1 MRKEILREKLKNAS
15 LPIRVH
21 ETIEAELSRLSTAS
35 PASNE
40 YSIVCSYI
48 SWILA
53 LPWAKCVD
61 RTVDLAEARLI
72 LEEKVIGLE
81 KAKNRLLEIFSS
93 AAADSETCIP
103 SICLTGSS
111 GTGKRTLVTAM
122 AEALGREFIELNCN
136 ALLSEDD
143 LKGEWRREIGNRP
156 GALIRALAECE
167 TSDPVILIDSTR
179 LFGDGSHSRIIAPL
193 ISLVSSTKR
202 RSFYDRYINIEFDLS
217 RAMLFITTHAAHHL
231 PPEIPES
238 CEIISFPGYMN
249 KTKEEIARR
258 FIIPKK
264 LHGTGLA
271 LTSRSFSDEILRAVI
286 EGYTFESGVHQL
298 DRVLGRF
305 CSKLVREKLELG
317 VRRFSLARDDVPAL
331 LGPPT
336 IRPEI
341 VGRHPEVGI
350 ASALIY
356 GTTGGSVLFVEANR
370 MAGIGRVR
378 VTGAEHSSLHEL
390 VEQAISFMLSHI
402 DDLELSR
409 EKVDTSDVHVHFPP
423 GIAAVDARSL
433 GLATITA
440 LVSLFSEMPV
450 HQRYAFCGELT
461 LRGKILPVEYVEE
474 KVLAAHRAGID
485 RIYLSS
491 LNRRDVSFLPREV
504 AEDVE
509 FMFVDTVSE
518 ALEDSLLKI
527 IVPNRNLDPSLDV
540 LAGNNKADAQ

>member
-1 MRKEILREKLKNAS
+1 MQIEILRQKLKNAS
-15 LPIRVH
+15 LPLRVH
-21 ETIEAELSRLSTAS
+21 ETIEAELARLSTAR
-35 PASNE
+35 PESNE

-48 SWILA
+48 GWILS
-53 LPWAKCVD
+53 LPWAKCSD
-61 RTVDLAEARLI
+61 RTVDLVDARLI
-72 LEEKVIGLE
+72 LEEKVIGLG
-81 KAKNRLLEIFSS
+81 KAKNRLLEVFSS
-93 AAADSETCIP
+93 AAADSEACIP
-103 SICLTGSS
+103 PICLTGSS
-111 GTGKRTLVTAM
+111 GTGKKTLVTAM
-122 AEALGREFIELNCN
+122 AEALGREFIELNCDS
-136 ALLSEDD
+136 LLSENE

-156 GALIRALAECE
+156 GALIRALADCE

-179 LFGDGSHSRIIAPL
+179 LFGDGIRNEVMSVL
-193 ISLVSSTKR
+193 ISLVNSTRK

-217 RAMLFITTHAAHHL
+217 RAMLFVTAHAAHHL
-231 PPEIPES
+231 PPEITES

-249 KTKEEIARR
+249 KTKVEIARR

-271 LTSRSFSDEILRAVI
+271 LTSRSFTDEILSAVI
-286 EGYTFESGVHQL
+286 DGYTFESGVHQL

-305 CSKLVREKLELG
+305 CGKLAREKLELG
-317 VRRFSLARDDVPAL
+317 VRRFSLVPEDVTAL

-341 VGRHPEVGI
+341 VGRYPEVGI

-356 GTTGGSVLFVEANR
+356 GTSGGSVLFVEANR
-370 MAGIGRVR
+370 MAGTGRVR

-409 EKVDTSDVHVHFPP
+409 EKVDASDVHVHFPP

-450 HQRYAFCGELT
+450 HQKYAFCGELT

-491 LNRRDVSFLPREV
+491 LNRRDVSYLPHEV
-504 AEDVE
+504 AEDIE
-509 FMFVDTVSE
+509 FLFVDTVSE

-527 IVPNRNLDPSLDV
+527 IVPNRNLDPSLGALAKDTQADV
-540 LAGNNKADAQ
+540 Q